1 MERDF
6 LAWLTGHD
14 LELVTARDLVGIL
27 KIPAIALWLL
37 TLPLGIYANF
47 ADKVTAFMIIGGL
60 TGLFGLMSLFSK
72 SEKNRFISAFF
83 FILGFLTFLFLA
95 VFRAAEFSNTAE

>member
-14 LELVTARDLVGIL
+14 LEMVTAKDLLGIL
-27 KIPAIALWLL
+27 KIPAIAIWLL

-47 ADKVTAFMIIGGL
+47 ADKVTSFIIVGGL
-60 TGLFGLMSLFSK
+60 TGLFGLMALLSR

-83 FILGFLTFLFLA
+83 FMMGFLTFLFLA
-95 VFRAAEFSNTAE
+95 VFRAAESSNTLP

>member
-14 LELVTARDLVGIL
+14 LEMVTASDWLKIL
-27 KIPAIALWLL
+27 KIPAIAIWLL

-47 ADKVTAFMIIGGL
+47 ADKVTAFIIVGGL
-60 TGLFGLMSLFSK
+60 SALFGLMALFAK
-72 SEKNRFISAFF
+72 NEKNRLISAFF
-83 FILGFLTFLFLA
+83 SVLGFLTFAFLA
-95 VFRAAEFSNTAE
+95 VFRAAEFSNTVQ

>member
-14 LELVTARDLVGIL
+14 LEMVTTKDLLGIL
-27 KIPAIALWLL
+27 KIPAIAIWLL

-47 ADKVTAFMIIGGL
+47 ADKITAFIIVGGL
-60 TGLFGLMSLFSK
+60 SGLFGLMALFSK
-72 SEKNRFISAFF
+72 NEKNRIISAFF
-83 FILGFLTFLFLA
+83 FLLGFLTFAFLA
-95 VFRAAEFSNTAE
+95 VFRAAEFSNRV

>member
-14 LELVTARDLVGIL
+14 LEMVTAKDLLGIL
-27 KIPAIALWLL
+27 KIPAIAIWLL

-47 ADKVTAFMIIGGL
+47 ADKVTAFIIVGGL
-60 TGLFGLMSLFSK
+60 SGFFGLMALFSK
-72 SEKNRFISAFF
+72 NEKNRLISAFF
-83 FILGFLTFLFLA
+83 SILGFLTFAFLA
-95 VFRAAEFSNTAE
+95 VFRAAEFSNTVQ

>member
-14 LELVTARDLVGIL
+14 LEMVTAKDLLGIL
-27 KIPAIALWLL
+27 KIPAIAIWLL

-47 ADKVTAFMIIGGL
+47 ADKVTAFIIIGGL
-60 TGLFGLMSLFSK
+60 TGLFGLMTLFSR

-83 FILGFLTFLFLA
+83 FVLALLTLLFLA
-95 VFRAAEFSNTAE
+95 VFRAAEISNRY